1 MAKFA
6 QLCAGERKVR
16 RIGRTDR
23 QMVRAGEEQGE
34 QEEQEEEKEW
44 EVQEKVQEEE
54 PDQEQDCA
62 PVGERG
68 QQKF

>member
-23 QMVRAGEEQGE
+23 QMDRWSE
-34 QEEQEEEKEW
+34 QEKNKEREQEEHSEQEEEK
-44 EVQEKVQEEE
+44 Q
-54 PDQEQDCA
+54 
-62 PVGERG
+62 
-68 QQKF
+68 

>member
-23 QMVRAGEEQGE
+23 QMVKAGEEQGE
-34 QEEQEEEKEW
+34 GAGEAGGQEGGE
-44 EVQEKVQEEE
+44 
-54 PDQEQDCA
+54 A
-62 PVGERG
+62 VGGAGESSG
-68 QQKF
+68 GGT